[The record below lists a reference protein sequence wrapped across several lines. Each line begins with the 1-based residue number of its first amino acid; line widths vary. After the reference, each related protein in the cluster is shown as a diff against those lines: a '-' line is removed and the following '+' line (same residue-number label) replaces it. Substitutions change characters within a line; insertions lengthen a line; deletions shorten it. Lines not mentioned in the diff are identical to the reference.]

1 MVHNLKRG
9 KCQILALRGHHNYL
23 RTWDCHDDVV
33 YTASQDE
40 TAKVWDLRTRVGAT
54 FSGHVGPVTGIQPVA
69 PPPTLA
75 SVPSGRNLGDA
86 QRASARRNTGMTG
99 RRTDKRRKAMAATR
113 KYVVTGSMGRCVARP
128 RVLAARSQCNGLC
141 VLQIAPFGC
150 GPMASG
156 KRLGTNVPFA
166 ATEALSRAW
175 SCWSLRESLS

>member
-1 MVHNLKRG
+1 VVHNLKRG

-69 PPPTLA
+69 PPLTLA

-86 QRASARRNTGMTG
+86 QRASARRNTGKTR
-99 RRTDKRRKAMAATR
+99 RRTDKCRKAMAAPR
-113 KYVVTGSMGRCVARP
+113 KYVVTGSMGRCVWQGPVCSPLAHSATGCAFCRSHHSAV
-128 RVLAARSQCNGLC
+128 VLWQAARDS
-141 VLQIAPFGC
+141 A
-150 GPMASG
+150 
-156 KRLGTNVPFA
+156 RTY
-166 ATEALSRAW
+166 LSRPPRRYHVLGRAGA
-175 SCWSLRESLS
+175 